1 VPTRN
6 SPGWHLQR
14 RRPSEFGFVDRPL
27 ESGVDKSK
35 PPALSGDAWRDLRRA
50 DMRALR
56 PHDLKNLGQRL
67 LEDGHISR
75 LAHTQ
80 FALMTFDLGNRPVDI
95 LQVLQ
100 NDLQAVKGLKNRL
113 YDLQISMY
121 EAAIDALQ
129 GMKDAIGVRQV
140 DTYA

>member
-1 VPTRN
+1 
-6 SPGWHLQR
+6 
-14 RRPSEFGFVDRPL
+14 
-27 ESGVDKSK
+27 
-35 PPALSGDAWRDLRRA
+35 
-50 DMRALR
+50 
-56 PHDLKNLGQRL
+56 
-67 LEDGHISR
+67 
-75 LAHTQ
+75 
-80 FALMTFDLGNRPVDI
+80 MTFDLGNRPVDI